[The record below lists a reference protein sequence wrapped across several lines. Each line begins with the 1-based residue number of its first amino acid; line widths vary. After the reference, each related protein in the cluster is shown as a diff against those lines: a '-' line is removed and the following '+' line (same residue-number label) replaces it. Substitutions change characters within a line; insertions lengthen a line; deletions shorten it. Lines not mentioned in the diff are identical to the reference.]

1 MTSVSRSSTEAAFFD
16 ALAGRGQV
24 PLLRRAAGTLRF
36 DLTDHGRAEHWFV
49 ALRHGEVDVSRGS
62 GPADAVVRVA
72 KGTFEGM
79 VTGRVNAMAAVLRG
93 EVEVEGDLG
102 LVLLFLRVAP
112 SPAGAPDPAGSR
124 AR

>member
-1 MTSVSRSSTEAAFFD
+1 MTPAARSSSAATFFD
-16 ALAGRGQV
+16 ALARRGQE

-62 GPADAVVRVA
+62 DPADAVVRVNA
-72 KGTFEGM
+72 ETFEGM
-79 VTGRVNAMAAVLRG
+79 VAGRVNAMAAVLRG
-93 EVEVEGDLG
+93 EIEVEGDLG
-102 LVLLFLRVAP
+102 LVLLFQRVFP
-112 SPAGAPDPAGSR
+112 SPPGAPEQAGSR